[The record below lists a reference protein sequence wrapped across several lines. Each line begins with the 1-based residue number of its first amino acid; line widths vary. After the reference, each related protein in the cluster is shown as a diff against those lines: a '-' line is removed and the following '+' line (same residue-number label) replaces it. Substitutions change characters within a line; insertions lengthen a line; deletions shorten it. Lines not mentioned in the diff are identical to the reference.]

1 MMKTLFAGLLFCLS
15 LLGAAGPALS
25 QAARD
30 AGNDPFLGLQRE
42 GWAVVQ
48 DGVLRR
54 EAEPGEVET
63 FVYGVEGFTWK
74 LQDLRAQLRKLRA
87 ELEAKPTPELRRV
100 IASHRK
106 AIAST
111 RKMIERARLAGTGAK
126 WDIWEGGCNLGF
138 ASDADA
144 SHKINVRGVWAVAGA
159 DFKAFSDTCSDGEVY
174 AYAFAKTTVN
184 GAPTTAQVTDGPRTG
199 SNVSASADTS
209 RNGGP
214 PCESW
219 AYSYVTTNSLSPSSY
234 SKSTL
239 SETCP
244 AATTPTTLQVSLTP
258 DGAQSNTIWEEQ
270 CETTTWT
277 VNISG
282 GTPPYT
288 ANFYRDGLFQRT
300 GTSYSE
306 QFCFD
311 QAREENFEEFQ
322 DVAIQVYVT
331 DSGGQSKSASG
342 GISIWYRWWI
352 Y

>member
-1 MMKTLFAGLLFCLS
+1 MMKTLFAGLLLCLS

-25 QAARD
+25 QADRD
-30 AGNDPFLGLQRE
+30 AGNEPLLRLQRE
-42 GWAVVQ
+42 GWALVQ

-54 EAEPGEVET
+54 EVEAGEVET

-87 ELEAKPTPELRRV
+87 ELEANPTPDLRRA

-126 WDIWEGGCNLGF
+126 WEIWDGGCNLGMGN
-138 ASDADA
+138 DAEA
-144 SHKINVRGVWAVAGA
+144 SHKVNVRGTWAVAGA
-159 DFKAFSDTCSDGEVY
+159 DFKAFSDTCYDGEVY

-199 SNVSASADTS
+199 SNVSASADAS

-219 AYSYVTTNSLSPSSY
+219 AYSYVTTNSLSPASY

-244 AATTPTTLQVSLTP
+244 APSTPSTLQVSLNP
-258 DGAQSNTIWEEQ
+258 NGVVYNTIWEEQ
-270 CETTTWT
+270 CETVTWT
-277 VNISG
+277 VDISG

-288 ANFYRDGLFQRT
+288 ANIYRDGVFQRT

-311 QAREENFEEFQ
+311 QALEENFEEFQ
-322 DVAIQVYVT
+322 DVTIQVYVT
-331 DSGGQSKSASG
+331 DSGGQSKSVSG
-342 GISIWYRWWI
+342 GASNYYRWWI

>member
-1 MMKTLFAGLLFCLS
+1 MIKTLFAGLLLCLCA
-15 LLGAAGPALS
+15 LGAAGPSRA
-25 QAARD
+25 QADRD
-30 AGNDPFLGLQRE
+30 AGNDPLLRLQRE
-42 GWAVVQ
+42 GWGIVQ

-54 EAEPGEVET
+54 QPQPDEVET

-74 LQDLRAQLRKLRA
+74 LRDLQA
-87 ELEAKPTPELRRV
+87 LRRA

-111 RKMIERARLAGTGAK
+111 RKMIERARAAEVGAK
-126 WDIWEGGCNLGF
+126 WDIWSGGCNLNF
-138 ASDADA
+138 AYDAEA
-144 SHKINVRGVWAVAGA
+144 AHKVNLRGVWSVAGS
-159 DFKAFSDTCSDGEVY
+159 DFNASESCPYGGEVY

-184 GAPTTAQVTDGPRTG
+184 GAPTTATVTDGPRSG
-199 SNVSASADTS
+199 PNVSASADAS
-209 RNGGP
+209 RNGGA
-214 PCESW
+214 PCESY
-219 AYSYVTTNSLSPSSY
+219 AYSSVTSNSLSPSSY
-234 SKSTL
+234 SKSKL

-244 AATTPTTLQVSLTP
+244 AASTPATLQVSLTS
-258 DGAQSNTIWEEQ
+258 DHAESITIWEEQ
-270 CETTTWT
+270 CETVTWT

-288 ANFYRDGLFQRT
+288 ASIYRDGVFQRT

-342 GISIWYRWWI
+342 GIGILYRWWI

>member
-1 MMKTLFAGLLFCLS
+1 MMKTLFTGLLLCLCS
-15 LLGAAGPALS
+15 LGAAVPSLA
-25 QAARD
+25 QADRD
-30 AGNDPFLGLQRE
+30 TGDDPILKLQRE
-42 GWAVVQ
+42 GWTIVQ
-48 DGVLRR
+48 EGVLQRQSK
-54 EAEPGEVET
+54 PGEVET

-87 ELEAKPTPELRRV
+87 ELAANPTPELRRV

-126 WDIWEGGCNLGF
+126 WDIWQGGCNLAF
-138 ASDADA
+138 AYDADA
-144 SHKINVRGVWAVAGA
+144 SHKVNARGAWAVASA
-159 DFKAFSDTCSDGEVY
+159 DFQAFSETCHDGEVY

-199 SNVSASADTS
+199 SNVNASADAS
-209 RNGGP
+209 RNGGG
-214 PCESW
+214 PCESY
-219 AYSYVTTNSLSPSSY
+219 AYSYVTSSSLSPSSY

-244 AATTPTTLQVSLTP
+244 AASTPSTLQVSITP
-258 DGAQSNTIWEEQ
+258 DEYLTNTIWEEQ
-270 CETTTWT
+270 CEASTWT
-277 VNISG
+277 LSISG

-288 ANFYRDGLFQRT
+288 VNVYRNGVFQRT
-300 GTSYSE
+300 GPSYSE

-322 DVAIQVYVT
+322 DVTIRFDVT
-331 DSGGQSKSASG
+331 DSGGQSRSVSG